1 MQLTLDIPE
10 KFFAYQTSKEL
21 IRLLK
26 LNTAIDLYRRGKLS
40 AGAAAEFVGDL
51 DRYEF
56 LYECRQRGIEP
67 QTYDNV
73 EELQAEID
81 NIHAARCCGKCTS
94 TTISE

>member
-10 KFFAYQTSKEL
+10 KFFAYQTPKEL

-40 AGAAAEFVGDL
+40 ASAAAEFVGDL

-81 NIHAARCCGKCTS
+81 MLAKDLA
-94 TTISE
+94 

>member
-1 MQLTLDIPE
+1 MQLTFDIPE
-10 KFFAYQTSKEL
+10 KFFAYQTPKEL

-26 LNTAIDLYRRGKLS
+26 LNTAIDLYRRGKLL

-81 NIHAARCCGKCTS
+81 MLAKDLA
-94 TTISE
+94 

>member
-10 KFFAYQTSKEL
+10 KFFAYQTPKEL

-40 AGAAAEFVGDL
+40 ASAAAEFVGDL

-81 NIHAARCCGKCTS
+81 MLAKELA
-94 TTISE
+94 